1 MRSIWLGDW
10 TDRGIRRLGDGE
22 VGEIFYGLFSVIQI
36 NFENLYDLYG
46 FKFWV
51 GSTKLREILHRDARS
66 FCGSGLC

>member
-46 FKFWV
+46 CFLFKV
-51 GSTKLREILHRDARS
+51 
-66 FCGSGLC
+66 SGFVTPI